1 MVLFSTYRR
10 AHPPSVVSRRVR
22 VLVVRRR
29 RDPTHRRRRR
39 AIRSSRVP
47 PSRFARRRVV
57 VVVSTI
63 QFYATLAHLALHAR
77 ATVVYRPSYTPFA
90 SRCPTFSCTDALS
103 FAVIRRFVHEHF
115 LGMYRSTFS
124 PSALIIVSRARGR
137 RGGAQDVEWGRRGA
151 FGMVKARSGEI
162 ARVVRVMRRANA
174 CTDES
179 TLVCFPRIGRIR
191 LRHRLA
197 LAKEEGG
204 HQPSVS
210 VPECALHSMVSGGCG
225 DDDRRDQTGDE
236 LDIDFANQSQ
246 VSYI

>member
-1 MVLFSTYRR
+1 MGISTRTGCTTDGTRR
-10 AHPPSVVSRRVR
+10 SR
-22 VLVVRRR
+22 
-29 RDPTHRRRRR
+29 
-39 AIRSSRVP
+39 SRVTCE
-47 PSRFARRRVV
+47 ARCVRALDAMGKKCLRRPGAGGGDGGRRCARDAAIARW
-57 VVVSTI
+57 SSE
-63 QFYATLAHLALHAR
+63 AR
-77 ATVVYRPSYTPFA
+77 AF
-90 SRCPTFSCTDALS
+90 
-103 FAVIRRFVHEHF
+103 E
-115 LGMYRSTFS
+115 
-124 PSALIIVSRARGR
+124 RARGR